1 MIVADMAD
9 RRRRSTSQPSPS
21 QPSPSQS
28 PGAAAGPSSL
38 EADTRRVAE
47 IIPKS
52 VG

>member
-9 RRRRSTSQPSPS
+9 RRRRSTS